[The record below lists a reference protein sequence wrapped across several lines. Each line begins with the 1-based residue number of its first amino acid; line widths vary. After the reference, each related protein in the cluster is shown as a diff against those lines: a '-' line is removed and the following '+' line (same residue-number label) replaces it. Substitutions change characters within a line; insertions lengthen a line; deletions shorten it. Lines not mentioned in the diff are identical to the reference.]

1 MQIRFLPKKLQYANF
16 FKVFK
21 FKDFFK
27 IKMKNRVV
35 DGVVEGIRLASSIFN
50 RDVLNFGNFLKSRY
64 FWPKANKKFDI
75 HPAPPHPTPK
85 NQKLTKLLFFA
96 SHPTPPL
103 RMKNSKNCHFCGFLT
118 TICK

>member
-1 MQIRFLPKKLQYANF
+1 MRGGVRGEKTPKIAVFADFWRQYANEIF
-16 FKVFK
+16 VQSFKVFK

-50 RDVLNFGNFLKSRY
+50 REVLNFGNFLKSRY

-75 HPAPPHPTPK
+75 HPAPPHPT
-85 NQKLTKLLFFA
+85 
-96 SHPTPPL
+96 HP
-103 RMKNSKNCHFCGFLT
+103 
-118 TICK
+118 